1 MLQRKEERVAGVIQG
16 DIPLTSRPFAEIG
29 RVAGISEGEVIKTIR
44 DLLRRGIIRRFGA
57 VLRHQRAGITGNAM
71 VLWAVPP
78 SRCEEVG
85 RILARFTEVS
95 HCYERTPPF
104 AGRYNIFTLVHL
116 RGGDVGAAV
125 EKMIEAAGI
134 ADCRILAS
142 VEEYKKESM
151 EFFR

>member
-1 MLQRKEERVAGVIQG
+1 MLQHREERLAGIIQG

-29 RVAGISEGEVIKTIR
+29 QTTGVSEWEVIETIR

-57 VLRHQRAGITGNAM
+57 VLRHQKAGITGNAM

-95 HCYERTPPF
+95 HCYERTPSF
-104 AGRYNIFTLVHL
+104 AGRHNIFTMVHV

-125 EKMIEAAGI
+125 EKMIEATGI